1 MARCLFTFVLKKEE
15 MREIHLICV
24 VYCWCILNFYLY
36 LHRYISN
43 RQRCACNDR
52 DIQGVES
59 GKFKLEIMNMISQ
72 SEFTPCIGR
81 GFLFLLFLISGF
93 TRTILL
99 ENVEGEVCAF
109 PFDLNKNITNMR
121 LSYCLDNA

>member
-1 MARCLFTFVLKKEE
+1 
-15 MREIHLICV
+15 MREIHLIFV
-24 VYCWCILNFYLY
+24 VDCWCILIFYLY

-43 RQRCACNDR
+43 RKWCACNDN

-93 TRTILL
+93 TRTLLL

-109 PFDLNKNITNMR
+109 PFNLNKNITNMR
-121 LSYCLDNA
+121 LSYCLNNA

>member
-93 TRTILL
+93 TRTLLL

-109 PFDLNKNITNMR
+109 PFNLNKSITYMQS
-121 LSYCLDNA
+121 SYCLNNA

>member
-1 MARCLFTFVLKKEE
+1 VAKCLFTFVFKKEE
-15 MREIHLICV
+15 MREIHLIFV
-24 VYCWCILNFYLY
+24 VDCWCILIFYLY
-36 LHRYISN
+36 LHQYISN
-43 RQRCACNDR
+43 RKWCACNDN

-93 TRTILL
+93 TRTLLL

-109 PFDLNKNITNMR
+109 PFYLNNNIK
-121 LSYCLDNA
+121 

>member
-1 MARCLFTFVLKKEE
+1 MATRLFTFVLKKEE

-36 LHRYISN
+36 LHQYISN
-43 RQRCACNDR
+43 QQRCACNDR

-59 GKFKLEIMNMISQ
+59 GKFKLEIMNMMSQ

-81 GFLFLLFLISGF
+81 GFLFLLFLK
-93 TRTILL
+93 
-99 ENVEGEVCAF
+99 NVEGEVCAF
-109 PFDLNKNITNMR
+109 PFNLNKSITYMQS
-121 LSYCLDNA
+121 SYCLNNA